1 VALRSRQELKCDSAS
16 QDSGWGGGGGGGGGG
31 MWNSGP
37 PACLSLAE
45 PSP

>member
-31 MWNSGP
+31 HVELRSSSMPLIG
-37 PACLSLAE
+37 
-45 PSP
+45 